1 MAVLNVTETG
11 NLETGT
17 LQLPVEIISQ
27 FARLDVAVQA
37 MAREPAIALDTESN
51 SFHHYPEQL
60 CLIQIATRHKVYI
73 IDTITLKD
81 IAPLKD
87 VLENDSIEKIVH
99 GADYD
104 IRSLDRHCG
113 FHIRNLYDTN
123 IAGRFAGMTRV
134 SLGAL
139 IEDLLGITIEKSK
152 RLQRANWGQ
161 RPLSAEAL
169 IYAAADVRYLL
180 SIRNILD
187 QRLQALG
194 RAAWVAE
201 ECARLEEVR
210 YTAPNLDT
218 AFLSAKGSKNLDE
231 RGLAI
236 LQSLFQ
242 FREEEARRWRRPPF
256 FVTSDEALIFIAAN
270 PTVALTEVPGIGQTG
285 LQRFGRGILQALR
298 DGLAAP
304 PIRRALIMAAER
316 VSREQLERLRC
327 LKEWRLSQGEALSV
341 DPTLLWPMASLE
353 RLSRAPDTFTVELTS
368 ENIRRWQRDN
378 LASSLRTYLQSLP

>member
-1 MAVLNVTETG
+1 MLNVTETG
-11 NLETGT
+11 SLETRSP
-17 LQLPVEIISQ
+17 QLPVKIVSQ
-27 FARLDVAVQA
+27 LTHLDVAVQA

-73 IDTITLKD
+73 IDTIALKD
-81 IAPLKD
+81 IAPLKK
-87 VLENDSIEKIVH
+87 VLIDDSIKKVIH

-123 IAGRFAGMTRV
+123 IAARFAGTTRV

-139 IEDLLGITIEKSK
+139 IEDLLGVTIQKSK

-169 IYAAADVRYLL
+169 SYAAADVRYLL
-180 SIRNILD
+180 SLGEILD

-194 RAAWVAE
+194 RSAWVAE

-210 YTAPNLDT
+210 YTAPNLE
-218 AFLSAKGSKNLDE
+218 AAYLSVKGSKNLDE

-242 FREEEARRWRRPPF
+242 FREEEARRQRRPPF
-256 FVTSDEALIFIAAN
+256 FVMPDEALIFIAAN
-270 PTVALTEVPGIGQTG
+270 PAVALTEVPGIGQTG
-285 LQRFGRGILQALR
+285 LQRFGRGLLRALR
-298 DGLAAP
+298 DGLSAAP
-304 PIRRALIMAAER
+304 VRRVPFMNDER
-316 VSREQLERLRC
+316 FSREQLERLRS
-327 LKEWRLSQGEALSV
+327 LKAWRASLGDALSI

-353 RLSRAPDTFTVELTS
+353 RLARAPDTLTVELTS

-378 LASSLRTYLQSLP
+378 FASSLHTYLQSLP